1 MPPATDTRGLA
12 PLTPAEKD
20 AIVARFRTVPLATTL
35 PMEIVSVE
43 RGECTFHLKRDPA
56 YDGIF
61 ESLHGGILMTLAD
74 SAAAFAILTLT
85 NAAETVTTTEMNI
98 RFFAPVLDG
107 VTAHARVIKLGR
119 TLAPVLVDLTDDRGK
134 LVAHAGVTYIR
145 LGSPPP
151 RPQRKGGPEV

>member
-1 MPPATDTRGLA
+1 MSPATDVRGLP
-12 PLTPAEKD
+12 PLTDAERE
-20 AIVARFRTVPLATTL
+20 AIVARVRSVPLARTL
-35 PMEIVSVE
+35 PIEIVSVE
-43 RGECTFHLKRDPA
+43 RGECTFRLKRDPA

-85 NAAETVTTTEMNI
+85 DPSESVTTTEMNI

-134 LVAHAGVTYIR
+134 LVAHAGVTYMR
-145 LGSPPP
+145 LGSPAP
-151 RPQRKGGPEV
+151 RPARKGGVAT